1 LQFARRVVDLSGSFT
16 PQIEAGMA
24 KDTESNKPKATPKSA
39 VSKKPAPQSP
49 PRITSTRAAERR
61 KEGER
66 ERTGGRTVER
76 RKERERERQRQRYV
90 TGGVIAVALIAVV
103 VIIILIVNAPAG
115 APIPDG
121 ALTRYEG
128 IQQTRTTE
136 GFPRLGDP
144 NASVQVA
151 EYASFGCP
159 HCRDFNTDGTDQI
172 LARVK
177 TGKMAFTYVPLYGF
191 GDVANDQGAAA
202 AAICADAQDKFW
214 PFHDA
219 LFDWQGEFGNQAFT
233 NNRINAG
240 VTAFSLNQG
249 AYSGCISS
257 DKPGTVL
264 AAAKQSQV
272 SLLNFSG
279 TPTFTI
285 NGVVPLDENQQPIS
299 DTNAIFARI
308 DQEIARL
315 SSQPTPQVTAEAT
328 SEATVEA
335 TQVAT
340 EQTTAVS
347 SATAEATS
355 TAEATLE
362 TTPAS

>member
-1 LQFARRVVDLSGSFT
+1 
-16 PQIEAGMA
+16 MA
-24 KDTESNKPKATPKSA
+24 KENESNKPKTTPKS
-39 VSKKPAPQSP
+39 PAPQKSAPKSP
-49 PRITSTRAAERR
+49 PRITSTRASERR

-66 ERTGGRTVER
+66 ERTTGGRTVER
-76 RKERERERQRQRYV
+76 RKERERERQRQRYL
-90 TGGVIAVALIAVV
+90 TGGVIAFALIAVV
-103 VIIILIVNAPAG
+103 VIIVLIVNAPAG

-128 IQQTRTTE
+128 LTLTRTTE
-136 GFPRLGDP
+136 GFPRLGDA

-159 HCRDFNTDGTDQI
+159 HCRDFNAEGTDQI
-172 LARVK
+172 LDRVK
-177 TGKMAFTYVPLYGF
+177 TGKMAFTYIPLYGF

-202 AAICADAQDKFW
+202 AAICADEQDEFW

-240 VTAFSLNQG
+240 VTAFGLNQG
-249 AYSGCISS
+249 TYNTCITTN
-257 DKPGTVL
+257 KPAAVL
-264 AAAKQSQV
+264 DAAKQSQI

-299 DTNAIFARI
+299 DTDAIFARI
-308 DQEIARL
+308 DAEIARL
-315 SSQPTPQVTAEAT
+315 STQPNPQSTTEAT
-328 SEATVEA
+328 SEATVEP

-340 EQTTAVS
+340 EPVS

-355 TAEATLE
+355 TAEATAQ

>member
-1 LQFARRVVDLSGSFT
+1 
-16 PQIEAGMA
+16 MA
-24 KDTESNKPKATPKSA
+24 KEKESNKPKTT
-39 VSKKPAPQSP
+39 SKPPQKTA
-49 PRITSTRAAERR
+49 PRITSRSGTRASERR
-61 KEGER
+61 KEG

-76 RKERERERQRQRYV
+76 RKERERERQRQRLITY
-90 TGGVIAVALIAVV
+90 GVIIGAVV
-103 VIIILIVNAPAG
+103 AVIVIIFLIVNAPAG
-115 APIPDG
+115 APIPEG
-121 ALTRYEG
+121 ALTRYDG
-128 IQQTRTTE
+128 IQQSHTTE

-144 NASVQVA
+144 GASVQVA

-159 HCRDFNTDGTDQI
+159 HCRDFNTAGTDQI
-172 LARVK
+172 LERVK

-202 AAICADAQDKFW
+202 AAMCADEQDKFW

-240 VTAFSLNQG
+240 VAAFSLNQG
-249 AYSGCISS
+249 DYSACISS
-257 DKPGTVL
+257 GKPGTVL
-264 AAAKQSQV
+264 AAANQSRV

-285 NGVVPLDENQQPIS
+285 NGVVPLDDNQQPIS

-315 SSQPTPQVTAEAT
+315 ASQPTPQVTAEVT
-328 SEATVEA
+328 SE
-335 TQVAT
+335 
-340 EQTTAVS
+340 
-347 SATAEATS
+347 ATAEATQAS
-355 TAEATLE
+355 TPVSAATAEATVTSTAE
-362 TTPAS
+362 TTAESTPAS